1 MLLNVVKGP
10 TSFTE
15 IKSFGGVTYQ
25 TFKEA
30 CCARGMLDGDKE
42 WLEALEETSQWAT
55 AGQLRHLFVT
65 LIIFPNR

>member
-10 TSFTE
+10 TSFTA
-15 IKSFGGVTYQ
+15 IKSFGGVT
-25 TFKEA
+25 
-30 CCARGMLDGDKE
+30 CARGMLDGDKE